1 MSCGTFRSAFLA
13 IALSASLSA
22 CGSKSDTVEEAT
34 TISQKF
40 LEDGKIWL
48 PKDIR
53 CGSIKSITDD
63 TSRFL
68 KFEKYVET
76 EEITFFGPIGI
87 GPYQLSGSEISGYEI
102 TVFKP
107 RDYDPNEG
115 MEMPDN
121 YIWNTGAESVT
132 ARITRVGDDLLFGD
146 KLYHPCGENTLEEG
160 VFER

>member
-1 MSCGTFRSAFLA
+1 MQVSCGTLQSTFFA
-13 IALSASLSA
+13 IALFAFLSA
-22 CGSKSDTVEEAT
+22 CGSKSDTAEEAT

-53 CGSIKSITDD
+53 CGSIESITDD
-63 TSRFL
+63 SSRFL
-68 KFEKYVET
+68 KFEIYSGGPY
-76 EEITFFGPIGI
+76 FWGPIGE
-87 GPYQLSGSEISGYEI
+87 GLYQLNGSEFSGYEI
-102 TVFKP
+102 TVFRPK
-107 RDYDPNEG
+107 DYDPNFG

-132 ARITRVGDDLLFGD
+132 ARITRVGENLLFGD

-160 VFER
+160 MLER